1 MSRRR
6 RPRNTRDNRNNGYA
20 QQAQS
25 QAAQFPASARAS
37 RPVPLGAAYRPI
49 QTSSY
54 NQPGASQWSGVN
66 DQPVSAYEN
75 PTGQN
80 QANQNVSTVAFPPG
94 DPLHPVPGYNVR
106 QWMYPVGGNITPQAR
121 ATEMTSFET
130 LRNLASLYD
139 VIGLCELAHF
149 RIIERLSLTIKPR
162 QALLDAGEDQTAD
175 KWTKPARQMEE
186 WFADGPDKRGGD
198 LTSWMIAVM
207 KDLLEID
214 AVGVINRPTR
224 DGRLH
229 SLDLVAGDTLKC
241 LWDAEGRTPL
251 APVPAFQQIAY
262 GAPGALFTVA
272 GARMDGTEIDY
283 LKIVNRTNSMY
294 GESPVERI
302 ILTVNSAL
310 RKQHYDL
317 TRFTD
322 GTTPE
327 GVIQTSDP
335 ALLTMTVDQVAAWEE
350 MWNSAL
356 AGNNALRHRTKFVP
370 PGFTFTST
378 EQSAIATE
386 FDEML
391 LNKTV
396 SAFGL
401 TKDELGFTDTS
412 NRSVGQSQ
420 ENVTYRQAI
429 MPRSSRLAAYFT
441 KIIRRYD
448 GTPLSVT
455 ARTVSRPGAPTR
467 DTGNWDARFFCD
479 WEGIEEPEDF
489 TAKTNAYATLVGA
502 GIVGRTEA
510 KRALGLPIAKGEV
523 EIPGMIL
530 APAGPDSMVILE
542 DLVAQREQ
550 INKAHKAALDSKIA
564 GAQAAEEQFK
574 SGGNPVMAAGMG
586 AGNVNAGAKQ
596 QIAAGGAPGGQQAPQ
611 QSPARP
617 ARQNTGGQGR
627 QLAQRTDSGNAR
639 TDASEFEERED
650 DDETDTEYA
659 GPGDTHRADAG
670 SEPAGRR
677 HLARAGEHAVGR
689 AHADTGR
696 GDGGRGA
703 DSDDAGRRTDGGM
716 GASVERGTR
725 ASSSSQDDIFATRP
739 STGRDAARLRDDGDA
754 TGSRV
759 RESAA
764 DHGGLR
770 GVGRGGDR
778 VAVRGGQSLSTS
790 APPVDGAER
799 GSGDRI
805 ARDDA
810 ASRDSNARSQATS
823 QAGPEADRENISREW
838 ARYRECALKDAKK
851 GRAPRPFVSD
861 VLPSTLHVW
870 VEERLSGVTSADA
883 VRAVFAEAREREE
896 RVTTNGA
903 EHTGV
908 MIALFLTTEAAQTL
922 ALPGGEPPSEMHV
935 TLAYLGE
942 AADWNAQQRARLR
955 DCLARFASTHHLSG
969 GGHTGD
975 LDRFNVSEEGKYPL
989 IAHVEMPGLGAFR
1002 AELVKE
1008 LVRNGL
1014 PYDTTHPNY
1023 VPHITL
1029 AWVQDGAKPP
1039 VQSIAPVLLRFDTVW
1054 LAMGDERT
1062 SFPLQNEIRSEPS
1075 PAHSDPLAALAQA
1088 MLSRL
1093 EATALTEQRA
1103 SLADLRT
1110 QVNAAL
1116 RY

>member
-6 RPRNTRDNRNNGYA
+6 NNRANRQDSRANGHA
-20 QQAQS
+20 QPAQY
-25 QAAQFPASARAS
+25 ARAS
-37 RPVPLGAAYRPI
+37 RPALPSGASLRPI
-49 QTSSY
+49 QNSAYS
-54 NQPGASQWSGVN
+54 QPGASQWSGVN

-75 PTGQN
+75 QAGAN

-94 DPLHPVPGYNVR
+94 DPLRPVPGYNVR

-149 RIIERLSLTIKPR
+149 RIIERLQLSIKPR

-175 KWTKPARQMEE
+175 KWTRPARQMEE
-186 WFADGPDKRGGD
+186 WFSEGPDKRGGD

-251 APVPAFQQIAY
+251 APTPAFQQIAY

-335 ALLTMTVDQVAAWEE
+335 QLLSMTVDQVREWEE
-350 MWNSAL
+350 MWNAAL
-356 AGNNALRHRTKFVP
+356 AGNDALRHRTKFVP

-420 ENVTYRQAI
+420 ESVTYRQAI

-455 ARTVSRPGAPTR
+455 ARAVSRPGAPTR
-467 DTGNWDARFFCD
+467 DTGNWDARFFVD
-479 WEGIEEPEDF
+479 WTGIEEPEDF
-489 TAKTNAYATLVGA
+489 NSKVNAHSVLIGNGTL
-502 GIVGRTEA
+502 GRTES
-510 KRALGLPIAKGEV
+510 KRLLGLPVAKGEV
-523 EIPGMIL
+523 EIPPMIL
-530 APAGPDSMVILE
+530 APAGPDSMVILAE
-542 DLVAQREQ
+542 LVKQRDKITE
-550 INKAHKAALDSKIA
+550 AHEAALDSKIA

-611 QSPARP
+611 QAPKRP

-627 QLAQRTDSGNAR
+627 QLAQRM
-639 TDASEFEERED
+639 DAPVAERNERED
-650 DDETDTEYA
+650 DDETDAEYA
-659 GPGDTHRADAG
+659 GEWDAHRTDTGPDA
-670 SEPAGRR
+670 AGRR
-677 HLARAGEHAVGR
+677 DVARAGEHAVGR
-689 AHADTGR
+689 ATNDAGRADGKQLAA
-696 GDGGRGA
+696 GAAALLLLRGA
-703 DSDDAGRRTDGGM
+703 DDAHGARAGGAAANRSGRDDAG
-716 GASVERGTR
+716 A
-725 ASSSSQDDIFATRP
+725 
-739 STGRDAARLRDDGDA
+739 GD
-754 TGSRV
+754 
-759 RESAA
+759 
-764 DHGGLR
+764 R
-770 GVGRGGDR
+770 GVAIRGREQAPIQRGDDPSR
-778 VAVRGGQSLSTS
+778 H
-790 APPVDGAER
+790 
-799 GSGDRI
+799 
-805 ARDDA
+805 
-810 ASRDSNARSQATS
+810 ASRDESGAYLTRQRD
-823 QAGPEADRENISREW
+823 AGLPEARASQDAGQEDASEKRQANGASAEAISREW
-838 ARYRECALKDAKK
+838 ARYRECAIKDAKK
-851 GRAPRPFVSD
+851 GRTPRPFVSD
-861 VLPSTLHVW
+861 ILPDEVHGWLARRM
-870 VEERLSGVTSADA
+870 EDVTDPDE
-883 VRAVFAEAREREE
+883 VRQMFTEARAYEGALA
-896 RVTTNGA
+896 RVAQRITTDGA
-903 EHTGV
+903 EHTGA
-908 MIALFLTTEAAQTL
+908 MIALFLTPEAAQAL
-922 ALPGGEPPSEMHV
+922 ELPGGEPASDMHV

-942 AADWNAQQRARLR
+942 AADWTSQQRARLR
-955 DCLARFASTHHLSG
+955 DCLARFAASHTLGSG
-969 GGHTGD
+969 ATDD
-975 LDRFNVSEEGKYPL
+975 LGRFNVSEEGKYPL
-989 IAHVEMPGLGAFR
+989 IAHVNLPGLNGFR
-1002 AELVKE
+1002 AALVHELA
-1008 LVRNGL
+1008 RNDL
-1014 PYDTTHPNY
+1014 PYDTTHPDY
-1023 VPHITL
+1023 KPHITL
-1029 AWVQDGAKPP
+1029 AWLPDDSKPP
-1039 VQSIAPVLLRFDTVW
+1039 VQSIAPVPLRFDTLW

-1062 SFPLQNEIRSEPS
+1062 GFALRSATRLEPT
-1075 PAHSDPLAALAQA
+1075 PEYADPLAALAQA